1 MFEIPAGGIVT
12 QIRYAL
18 PEGVEDVEILARDR
32 DGKLGSVS
40 CSRSGSYLVFTLD
53 EGVTA
58 FYAAEETKHTP
69 WLRYAGIA
77 AAVLAVVAGSTIL
90 LSRKRKKSK

>member
-1 MFEIPAGGIVT
+1 M
-12 QIRYAL
+12 Q
-18 PEGVEDVEILARDR
+18 ILARDR
-32 DGKLGSVS
+32 DGALRKVATT
-40 CSRSGSYLVFTLD
+40 RNGSYLVFTLD

-77 AAVLAVVAGSTIL
+77 AAVLAVVAGSAIL
-90 LSRKRKKSK
+90 LRRKRKTRK